1 MKRNRLKNYRV
12 IIGLTQEEVSE
23 KMGISHDFL
32 GKIEQGYR
40 KLSIENAL
48 KLVKIYKLN
57 HIEDL
62 LEDEEL

>member
-1 MKRNRLKNYRV
+1 MKRNKLKSHRVRL
-12 IIGLTQEEVSE
+12 GMTQDEVSE

-48 KLVKIYKLN
+48 KLVKIYRLN
-57 HIEDL
+57 NIEDL